1 MSVETP
7 DAAQPIAMEVAAD
20 GDEIVFRVR
29 DRGLGIGVED
39 QARIFEPFFRVERSR
54 ARDAGGV
61 GLGLSLVKRIV
72 DAHGGRLE
80 LESELGHGSTFS
92 VALPI
97 S

>member
-1 MSVETP
+1 
-7 DAAQPIAMEVAAD
+7 MEVAAA

-29 DRGLGIGVED
+29 DRGLGIGAED

-80 LESELGHGSTFS
+80 LESELGRGSTFS